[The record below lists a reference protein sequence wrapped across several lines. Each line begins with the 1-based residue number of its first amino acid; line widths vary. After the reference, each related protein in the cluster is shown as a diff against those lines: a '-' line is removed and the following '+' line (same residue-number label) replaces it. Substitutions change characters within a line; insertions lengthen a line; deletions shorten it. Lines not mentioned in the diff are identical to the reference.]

1 MTVAPTISIAISN
14 DTTPLLTTILRPTEA
29 QLRYAQF
36 HHKRRAQTVKDRI
49 DRLHQT
55 PQEVTTTTNS
65 DDDNNNNKDD
75 HSSDNNSRSGTDTSD
90 VELHA
95 IRLKRRPVISVGR
108 RALLKDSKRRFRRR
122 RKDVSKHGYRGG
134 FMDDEIEDV
143 VPRSAMAAAAT
154 SDDEDDDDDDD
165 DDDNDEE
172 NAALN
177 EIFMTRPKK
186 QRRGRGQRHHHPH
199 RRANSAFQAA
209 CHAMMKNIQT
219 SQTNAAAPSIVV
231 SSKRWKRSEEHV
243 AAAAAQQDFDK
254 YKTSGMGRSKQ
265 KYGSARSASLLL
277 SYAYHQQNQK
287 HHTMDRGATWL
298 THLPRKQSKGRNNP
312 NNFYYFHD
320 LTGLPPLS
328 NDNGIDDDY
337 SGDGNESSITL
348 SMRKPGPQKFH
359 RLMEYVQQRLIE
371 KEKQQQ
377 QQIDIQTYDGE
388 NNSNNNNVNSPG
400 RRRTGEISE
409 SIESIQRNIMNSSNN
424 EHNNTDNRVQQLR
437 KSLEGTPTMILQ
449 NNTPFSGS
457 SSESQQRRR
466 GRSRYVPR
474 MRLRE
479 FTGNSGLVDDETGT
493 IPTTTPLPRKKLI
506 DRFQVDGQIDDD
518 LDVEKNESSSQPPK
532 MRLREFSIGQEQ
544 IEVPTTNE
552 SNLRSSSGGDRG
564 SSRAKEMALAFEDNN
579 NIKGISQSEEIPR
592 MKLKDDLVYHKEI
605 DGKDATGFISR
616 TNTDGLSE
624 QFEDTH
630 ISSSEDNENYSSYDA
645 THQGIVI
652 DSNKRGSN
660 VSDFFAQV
668 RSDTDEQQQNHQ
680 NSLGNDSRLSSS
692 TIGSHPRRVSS
703 DTLSDVSGGSN
714 LSGLW
719 NRGRN
724 SISTLT
730 TNLNTIAENQT
741 SKGKALLPPEIIG
754 RASDVSDR
762 VSGFFNKI
770 RGVQEDISEGTTTQD
785 QQFNPPQE
793 KSLHSLEYDQNDS
806 SPRKLMPSPSVD
818 SHDALRAYRKNRES
832 LSPEYDDQISLA
844 SSFHALPDQI
854 REVVQNS
861 GSSPAEANTDN
872 ERYLSPSRTTIT
884 QSTMSD
890 LSAEQYRRAHGR
902 FLQNSALLG
911 GEFEHESVIDTDDTQ
926 SDATGAA
933 DMDPQTLAN
942 LMMSPDILQKRL
954 KQAISAVEQRKWDQ
968 VLFLINANPWL
979 AEMKELT
986 TNQYLLHKLAFF
998 GSDRYGTPA
1007 PMSLSERLVE
1017 KFPAAVYKF
1026 DQDGNVPLHL
1036 AAAAGSLKM
1045 IQMLGEKFESGAS
1058 IRNEDGM
1065 LPLHFTIASFAD
1077 SVDQNENKDDDINS
1091 QPLGIIKMVM
1101 KLFPKAVAISDN
1113 DGNLPLHVAAECL
1126 HGGTGVD
1133 VVYLLMDEADR
1144 QLQDPLGARFRNKT
1158 KLEEIVDE
1166 DMSTATM
1173 STERDVDS
1181 SVVDT
1186 EMHCSMVLNDFN
1198 ETPLLAAIRSRKGW
1212 EMIEAI
1218 LTGPGGR
1225 RAALN
1230 QDADSNNAL
1239 HLLVG
1244 EFQDATAA
1252 MVSYIGAQNFCSIKL
1267 CTLLFTSHI
1276 FQILH
1281 YNVIGLQLFNWILV
1295 YFENRTRICSV
1306 SK

>member
-1 MTVAPTISIAISN
+1 MTVAPTISAAISN
-14 DTTPLLTTILRPTEA
+14 DTTPSLITILRPTEA

-36 HHKRRAQTVKDRI
+36 HHRRRAQTVKDRI

-55 PQEVTTTTNS
+55 PLVEVTTTTNS
-65 DDDNNNNKDD
+65 DDDDNNNKDD
-75 HSSDNNSRSGTDTSD
+75 DSSDSNSSSGTDTSD
-90 VELHA
+90 VELRA
-95 IRLKRRPVISVGR
+95 IRLKRRPKISVGR

-122 RKDVSKHGYRGG
+122 RKDISKHGYRGC
-134 FMDDEIEDV
+134 FLDDEIEA
-143 VPRSAMAAAAT
+143 SAVT
-154 SDDEDDDDDDD
+154 SDDDHDDD

-177 EIFMTRPKK
+177 EIFMTRPK
-186 QRRGRGQRHHHPH
+186 QHRRRGRGQQRHHHRH
-199 RRANSAFQAA
+199 ANSAFQAA

-231 SSKRWKRSEEHV
+231 PSKRWKRSEEHV

-298 THLPRKQSKGRNNP
+298 THLPAKQSKGRNTP

-328 NDNGIDDDY
+328 NDNDDDDDY

-359 RLMEYVQQRLIE
+359 RLMEYVQQRLID
-371 KEKQQQ
+371 KEKQQR
-377 QQIDIQTYDGE
+377 QIDMQTYDGE
-388 NNSNNNNVNSPG
+388 NDNNNVNSPG

-424 EHNNTDNRVQQLR
+424 EHNNTDNRVQQIR
-437 KSLEGTPTMILQ
+437 KSLEGTPTMILK

-479 FTGNSGLVDDETGT
+479 FIGNSGLVDDGTET
-493 IPTTTPLPRKKLI
+493 IPTTTPLPRKKLL
-506 DRFQVDGQIDDD
+506 DRFQADGQNDDD
-518 LDVEKNESSSQPPK
+518 LDGDKNESSSQPPK

-544 IEVPTTNE
+544 IEIPTTNE
-552 SNLRSSSGGDRG
+552 SNSRSGGGGGGDRR

-592 MKLKDDLVYHKEI
+592 MKLKDDLVHPKKI
-605 DGKDATGFISR
+605 DEKDAAASISR
-616 TNTDGLSE
+616 TSIDGISK
-624 QFEDTH
+624 QFEGNH
-630 ISSSEDNENYSSYDA
+630 ISSSEDNGNYSSNDV
-645 THQGIVI
+645 TQQRKDI
-652 DSNKRGSN
+652 DGNKRGSN

-668 RSDTDEQQQNHQ
+668 RSDNDKQQQNHQ
-680 NSLGNDSRLSSS
+680 NSLNNDSMLSSS
-692 TIGSHPRRVSS
+692 TIGSNPRRVSS

-741 SKGKALLPPEIIG
+741 NKGKALLPPEIIG
-754 RASDVSDR
+754 RASDVSGR

-770 RGVQEDISEGTTTQD
+770 RGVQEEISEDTFTQD
-785 QQFNPPQE
+785 QQFDPSQE

-806 SPRKLMPSPSVD
+806 SPRNLMPSPSVD

-872 ERYLSPSRTTIT
+872 ERYISPSRTTIT

-926 SDATGAA
+926 SDATGGAA
-933 DMDPQTLAN
+933 MDPQTLAN

-1017 KFPAAVYKF
+1017 KFPPAVYKF

-1036 AAAAGSLKM
+1036 AAAAGSLEM

-1077 SVDQNENKDDDINS
+1077 SVDQNDNKDDDINS
-1091 QPLGIIKMVM
+1091 QPLGIIKMVL

-1144 QLQDPLGARFRNKT
+1144 QLQDPFGARFRNKT

-1173 STERDVDS
+1173 STERDADS

-1225 RAALN
+1225 KAALN

-1252 MVSYIGAQNFCSIKL
+1252 MVS
-1267 CTLLFTSHI
+1267 
-1276 FQILH
+1276 
-1281 YNVIGLQLFNWILV
+1281 
-1295 YFENRTRICSV
+1295 
-1306 SK
+1306 